1 MSRGRLDRYAFINA
15 KLKTRLSLVL
25 PDEFFIRLS
34 RTATPNEAVQLLKE
48 TPFAPLER
56 IYAET
61 GDLKLVELELF
72 SMELHF
78 YREIQ
83 KMVDGELLVFVNALL
98 LRPEI
103 ENLKEA
109 LRLWL
114 DRTVRRR
121 DISSPLGYM
130 YQGTIY
136 HGMDINQIVSSAD
149 VEALRDALEGTP
161 YASLVS
167 ANAEEIISSRSLF
180 SLETDLDRFYYSRVR
195 ESSAGLGPEDRA
207 VVERILGMEI
217 DLENLERIVRFRSF
231 YGFEAARIR
240 RCLISGG
247 YRIDPEAALSS
258 LGTQDSRDLPP
269 EALRGYPELSS
280 FSSSGD
286 ASSRLLLLEEYLRQ
300 VLFKEVSRLLGGDP
314 FSVGIILAYFS
325 IRRREVRRLSTIL
338 NAKYYGLGEETIGRY
353 L

>member
-15 KLKTRLSLVL
+15 KLKTRLSMVL

-34 RTATPNEAVQLLKE
+34 RAATPNEAVQLLKE
-48 TPFAPLER
+48 TPFASLER
-56 IYAET
+56 VYAET

-72 SMELHF
+72 SMELDF
-78 YREIQ
+78 FREIQ
-83 KMVDGELLVFVNALL
+83 KLVDAELLIFVNALM

-114 DRTVRRR
+114 DRAVRRR
-121 DISSPLGYM
+121 DISSPLGYIF
-130 YQGTIY
+130 QGSIR
-136 HGMDINQIVSSAD
+136 HRIDIHRIVDSAD
-149 VEALRDALEGTP
+149 IEGLQNALEGTP

-167 ANAEEIISSRSLF
+167 SNAAEILSSRSLF

-195 ESSAGLGPEDRA
+195 EASAGLGAEDRA

-231 YGFEAARIR
+231 YGFGADRIR
-240 RCLISGG
+240 HCLIPGG

-269 EALRGYPELSS
+269 EALQGYPELSAL
-280 FSSSGD
+280 SSTGD
-286 ASSRLLLLEEYLRQ
+286 ASSRLLLLEEFLRQ

-325 IRRREVRRLSTIL
+325 IRNREIRRLSTIL